1 LLVTGVRRWALAI
14 LAASALLVTVMGV
27 LFAGRTTADRL
38 DRAIDAPII
47 GWFGGHPGLALRL
60 AAPGSLIPAAAL
72 SAAVVVCCLLA
83 GRPNGALLGLLA
95 VPLSVGL
102 VERVLKPAFGR
113 TYGGNLTYPSG
124 HATALFAIAATSAV
138 LLAPTRPGNFRA
150 LRIAIPVMMSL
161 VGCAVAAGVIGLR
174 WHYFTD
180 TVAGAC
186 RQVVL
191 CPSRSHHAGD

>member
-1 LLVTGVRRWALAI
+1 
-14 LAASALLVTVMGV
+14 
-27 LFAGRTTADRL
+27 
-38 DRAIDAPII
+38 
-47 GWFGGHPGLALRL
+47 
-60 AAPGSLIPAAAL
+60 
-72 SAAVVVCCLLA
+72 
-83 GRPNGALLGLLA
+83 LLGLLA

-180 TVAGAC
+180 TVAGAAVGVLTVC
-186 RQVVL
+186 GLSLVLDLPVV
-191 CPSRSHHAGD
+191 RSYFARAGRTMPATEEAEAPPLDSAV